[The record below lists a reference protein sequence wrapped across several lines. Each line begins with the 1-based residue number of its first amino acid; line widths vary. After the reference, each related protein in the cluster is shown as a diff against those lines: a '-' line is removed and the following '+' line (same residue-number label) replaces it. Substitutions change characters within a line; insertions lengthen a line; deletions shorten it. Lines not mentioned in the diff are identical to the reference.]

1 MPTKKRKARKKRPYK
16 SVKQVKSTAAA
27 KRRIRKI
34 NSLADAEQKKA
45 GYTSKTVKKSKLSR
59 KEALK
64 RAGRKYKK
72 SHK

>member
-1 MPTKKRKARKKRPYK
+1 MPTKKKPRKKRAYK

-27 KRRIRKI
+27 KRRIVKI
-34 NSLADAEQKKA
+34 NKLADEEQKKA
-45 GYTSKTVKKSKLSR
+45 GYTTKNVKKSKLSR

-72 SHK
+72 SNK